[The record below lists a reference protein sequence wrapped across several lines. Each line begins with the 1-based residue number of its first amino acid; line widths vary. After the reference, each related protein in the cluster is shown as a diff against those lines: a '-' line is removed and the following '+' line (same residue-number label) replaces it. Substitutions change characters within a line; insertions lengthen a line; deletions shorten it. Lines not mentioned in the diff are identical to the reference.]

1 MRGIVFKKAGTG
13 GIDLE
18 YKIWFE
24 PLGLRIACPEGA
36 TIFEAARDAGIAL
49 TSICGGRGM
58 CGQCRVQLLDGNA
71 SPISER
77 EKAHLNEQEID
88 ASFRLACETQP
99 LSDLRVY
106 LPQTSLAIKQRLQ
119 LLGTDVPSALDPVLS
134 EYDLDVRDS
143 TLEEPFAV
151 WENMCQSLTE
161 QCRLPRLR
169 ADLPSLQRLPLI
181 LRSSGPTVG
190 VTVRGDEVIDVHPAG
205 QRLLGVAIDL
215 GTTKIAAHLVDLRTG
230 ESLAARGLTNSQAAY
245 GEDVMSRITYAL
257 EGGGNELRASVT
269 EALNQLIGE
278 LTENSEQVVE
288 LTLVGNTAMHHLL
301 LGLPVLQL
309 GQAPY
314 VPAVR
319 CSLDIKARDLGLHV
333 APGAYVHLLPNIAG
347 FVGSDHV
354 AMLMAAGLHETDKTV
369 LGIDIGTNTEVSL
382 VRKGIISSLSCA
394 SGPAFEGAHVRHGMK
409 AASGAIESVKIN
421 HNRAALTVIDG
432 VPPVGICGSGIV
444 DAIAQLRQHRII
456 DRRGRLQGHPLV
468 RQGDNGREFILAG
481 IDISGTGQNI
491 SITGGDIAEI
501 QLAKAAIRTGIN
513 TLLDEAGMGID
524 EIDEVIIAGAF
535 GSSIDVSSAIAI
547 GMLPS
552 LSLEKF
558 KQVGNAAGIGARLA
572 LMSKRHRS
580 IAQNIA
586 ERVRYI
592 ELASHPRFQK
602 EFSQSMW
609 LP

>member
-1 MRGIVFKKAGTG
+1 
-13 GIDLE
+13 LE

-24 PLGLRIACPEGA
+24 PLGLRIACPEGS
-36 TIFEAARDAGIAL
+36 TIFEAARDAGISL

-58 CGQCRVQLLDGNA
+58 CGQCRVQLSDGSA

-77 EKAHLNEQEID
+77 EKACLNEQEID

-119 LLGTDVPSALDPVLS
+119 LLGIDVPSALDPVLS
-134 EYDLDVRDS
+134 EYELDVRGS
-143 TLEEPFAV
+143 ILEEPFAV
-151 WENMCQSLTE
+151 WENLCQHLAE
-161 QCRLPRLR
+161 RCGLPSLR
-169 ADLPSLQRLPLI
+169 ADLASLQCLPLI
-181 LRSSGPTVG
+181 LRSSGPTIG
-190 VTVRGDEVIDVHPAG
+190 ITVRGDEVIDIHPAG

-215 GTTKIAAHLVDLRTG
+215 GTTKIVAYLVDLNTG
-230 ESLAARGLTNSQAAY
+230 ESLAARGVTNSQVAY

-257 EGGGNELRASVT
+257 EGGGNELRSSVT
-269 EALNQLIGE
+269 GALNQLIGE
-278 LTENSEQVVE
+278 LTENSEQVLE

-319 CSLDIKARDLGLHV
+319 SSLDVKARGLGLRV

-382 VRKGIISSLSCA
+382 VRKGIISTLSCA
-394 SGPAFEGAHVRHGMK
+394 SGPAFEGAHIRHGMK
-409 AASGAIESVKIN
+409 AASGAIESVSIN
-421 HNRAALTVIDG
+421 HDRIELGVIDD
-432 VPPVGICGSGIV
+432 VPPVGICGSGIL
-444 DAIAQLRQHRII
+444 DAIAQLRQHRVI

-468 RQGDNGREFILAG
+468 RQGDNGREFILA
-481 IDISGTGQNI
+481 DVDGTEQNI

-513 TLLDEAGMGID
+513 TLLDEGGMGID

-535 GSSIDVSSAIAI
+535 GSYIDVSSAIAI

-552 LSLEKF
+552 LSLERF

-602 EFSQSMW
+602 EFSQSTR